1 MKTFLLLNMFILAS
15 RSNVFNEEIKQWQM
29 TADRA
34 EIFLAAMDRNNEDNF
49 YPDFNWNCHYRL
61 VDHLMICTKPK
72 EVWSVEEVT
81 IPPPAPP
88 PTLSIYLSQEFLEMD
103 SASE

>member
-1 MKTFLLLNMFILAS
+1 MTMFILAS
-15 RSNVFNEEIKQWQM
+15 RSNGSEEVMRQIP
-29 TADRA
+29 ADSA
-34 EIFLAAMDRNNEDNF
+34 EMLLAMERKFPN
-49 YPDFNWNCHYRL
+49 FNWNCHYRL

-72 EVWSVEEVT
+72 EVWPVEEVT

>member
-1 MKTFLLLNMFILAS
+1 MKTFLLLTMFILAS

-34 EIFLAAMDRNNEDNF
+34 EIFLAAMDRNNEHNF

-61 VDHLMICTKPK
+61 VDRMMICKPK
-72 EVWSVEEVT
+72 EVT
-81 IPPPAPP
+81 IPPPPP
-88 PTLSIYLSQEFLEMD
+88 PATLSIYLSHQFLEMD
-103 SASE
+103 SAAE